1 MFSFFPRARSACRV
15 TPAPVDAVNP
25 IGAGDAVAAATLYEW
40 TRGEELPEA
49 FRRALSV
56 GGATC
61 TSRNPVCNS
70 YFSIEEARG
79 LLPDV
84 RLEQIQRK

>member
-1 MFSFFPRARSACRV
+1 M
-15 TPAPVDAVNP
+15 DAINP

-40 TRGEELPEA
+40 TRGVALPEA

-61 TSRNPVCNS
+61 TSRDPVCNS
-70 YFSIEEARG
+70 CFSVEEANR

-84 RLEQIQRK
+84 RLEKVERDDKQ

>member
-1 MFSFFPRARSACRV
+1 M
-15 TPAPVDAVNP
+15 TPAPVDAINP
-25 IGAGDAVAAATLYEW
+25 IGAGDAVAATTLYEW

-49 FRRALSV
+49 FRRAHAV

-61 TSRNPVCNS
+61 TSRNPICNS
-70 YFSIEEARG
+70 YFSVDEANK

-84 RLEQIQRK
+84 RLEQIQKEG

>member
-1 MFSFFPRARSACRV
+1 M
-15 TPAPVDAVNP
+15 DAINP

-40 TRGEELPEA
+40 TRGVSLPEA
-49 FRRALSV
+49 FRRGLSV

-61 TSRNPVCNS
+61 TSRDTLCNS
-70 YFSIEEARG
+70 RFSLEEANR

-84 RLEQIQRK
+84 RLEQIHIGQL